1 MSRPIY
7 SSSYFMQGFIL
18 RFCVT
23 SNINIRA
30 KIVLFGKKKYQSLIF
45 PLTLWIP
52 AKTVK
57 IQTKGHIKPHFYQGL
72 HRLQRQNTISKYMQ
86 GNYYITSRGLSRSS
100 SEIPFWNNL
109 VVESFFFVFFFEYT

>member
-52 AKTVK
+52 AKNSEDPNK
-57 IQTKGHIKPHFYQGL
+57 GPHKAAFLSGSAPLAKTKYHLEVHARELLY
-72 HRLQRQNTISKYMQ
+72 N
-86 GNYYITSRGLSRSS
+86 
-100 SEIPFWNNL
+100 
-109 VVESFFFVFFFEYT
+109 